1 MSSQD
6 KTIKDVPQGN
16 PNANGNGNGD
26 TKPKPRV
33 NKFFVGQKHYETT
46 KDSLTVREILV
57 DFAGVDPAT
66 KTLALKQGGGFHE
79 YKDLNE
85 EISVEHP
92 QHFILFDNAS
102 TPVS

>member
-16 PNANGNGNGD
+16 PNANGNGDN
-26 TKPKPRV
+26 KPKPRV